1 MPTVNRVIAEVR
13 KENPRSAWGKGVKK
27 YAMELMDD
35 VKEWKGGSFELTTT
49 NYKKI
54 ILNGAK
60 DWKEYS
66 WGGSSAAYIL
76 EFGCGVREAFNEDIA
91 KRLSTKSELVQT
103 RNGMLRPNARE
114 EWLDTQ
120 ARALFQ
126 ADGMI
131 RSAII
136 SASIEKKTVKKKT
149 TRRS

>member
-66 WGGSSAAYIL
+66 WGGSSAAYI
-76 EFGCGVREAFNEDIA
+76 FNEDIA

>member
-1 MPTVNRVIAEVR
+1 MPTVNRVITEVR

-66 WGGSSAAYIL
+66 WGGSSAAYI
-76 EFGCGVREAFNEDIA
+76 FNEDIA
-91 KRLSTKSELVQT
+91 KRLSTKSELIQT

>member
-1 MPTVNRVIAEVR
+1 MPTVNKVITEVR
-13 KENPRSAWGKGVKK
+13 KENPRSAWGKGVKE
-27 YAMELMDD
+27 YAIELLNE
-35 VKEWKGGSFELTTT
+35 VKGDKGGSFDLNTG
-49 NYKKI
+49 NYRKI
-54 ILNGAK
+54 LLRGAD
-60 DWKEYS
+60 DWKHFSYS
-66 WGGSSAAYIL
+66 AMTLFY
-76 EFGCGVREAFNEDIA
+76 NEDIA
-91 KRLSTKSELVQT
+91 RRLSNKTELKLTK
-103 RNGMLRPNARE
+103 NGLRRPNPRE